1 MLPISAP
8 RPWCPDT
15 RTLGAKLEELQ
26 GGEVGDP
33 RWREVGDPSQDA
45 SSITYCSRR
54 FSALA
59 PSAPAVS
66 TSSTIVPR
74 ALVLPR
80 QGGEGMELGPGCGEE
95 RGGEEV
101 VRHGEKLELR
111 HLVDFE
117 PSRGRRP
124 GRVRRNLNG
133 EARRG

>member
-8 RPWCPDT
+8 RPWCPET

-33 RWREVGDPSQDA
+33 RW
-45 SSITYCSRR
+45 CR

-124 GRVRRNLNG
+124 GRVHRNLNG